1 MNFKNKRVSR
11 WQTLLTALLISFLLF
26 GQTATAQTT
35 ALAPAKLSATENS
48 LAEKISVSTIKEITA
63 ALAAPEMQG
72 RGTMQPGGDKA
83 ANYIADRLQKLGLKP
98 LGDKGTFLQKIDFK
112 ETVFT
117 PDTMFKV
124 GDESYKFS
132 NDYAFIPFS
141 NDDQS
146 ISGEMVFI
154 AYGIQAKSINR
165 DDLEGI
171 DVRGKIIVMLDG
183 PPANIPK
190 EAWEKN
196 NAKFAILGSLVKN
209 GVAGIVVVPHG
220 REKDSNEMV
229 IDYLSRRQISMS
241 GEQSQTFPIPPLV
254 MASGKAAE
262 KLFAKSGTTFKDAL
276 QQAEENNF
284 KPIKL
289 NQSAKVVK
297 KSKMT
302 KGAGSN
308 VVGYLEG
315 SDASLKAEA
324 VLFSAHYD
332 AYGMENGKI
341 YPGAADNALGVAEM
355 LAVAEAY
362 SKMETKPKRSMIFLA
377 VTGEEYGLYGS
388 KYWAKNPTW
397 KIKKVAANLNLDGIG
412 TEVYAPVKTF
422 VGFGAEHSNL
432 GAMLADVSGTF
443 GIKVIPDPIPDEK
456 IFYRS
461 DHYSFVEKGIPALML
476 LGAPEGDPKKWIDR
490 SKEWEKTDYHNIGD
504 VIRNDWDWSGAKT
517 VAVVMGIMGLRI
529 SDGAAMPEWLPTS
542 RFAKLERGNS
552 KEISEEK

>member
-1 MNFKNKRVSR
+1 M
-11 WQTLLTALLISFLLF
+11 LISFLLF

-48 LAEKISVSTIKEITA
+48 LAEKISVGTIKEITA

-171 DVRGKIIVMLDG
+171 DVRGKIIVMFDG

-241 GEQSQTFPIPPLV
+241 GEQSESFPIPPLV

-315 SDASLKAEA
+315 SDATLKAEA

-332 AYGMENGKI
+332 AYGIENGKI

-377 VTGEEYGLYGS
+377 VTGEEYGLFGS
-388 KYWAKNPTW
+388 KYWAKKPTW
-397 KIKKVAANLNLDGIG
+397 DIKKVAANLNLDGIG

-422 VGFGAEHSNL
+422 VGYGAEHSSL
-432 GAMLADVSGTF
+432 GAMLSDVSASL
-443 GIKVIPDPIPDEK
+443 GIKVIPDPIPTEN

-461 DHYSFVEKGIPALML
+461 DHYSFVERGVPALML
-476 LGAPEGDPKKWIDR
+476 LGAPEGDPQKWIDR
-490 SKEWEKTDYHNIGD
+490 SHEWEKTDYHAVGD
-504 VIRNDWDWSGAKT
+504 VIKNDWDWTGAKT
-517 VAVVMGIMGLRI
+517 VAEVMGILGLRI
-529 SDGAAMPEWLPTS
+529 SDSAAMPEWLPTS
-542 RFAKLERGNS
+542 RFAKMERGNTKDVP
-552 KEISEEK
+552 KEK

>member
-171 DVRGKIIVMLDG
+171 R
-183 PPANIPK
+183 
-190 EAWEKN
+190 
-196 NAKFAILGSLVKN
+196 
-209 GVAGIVVVPHG
+209 
-220 REKDSNEMV
+220 
-229 IDYLSRRQISMS
+229 
-241 GEQSQTFPIPPLV
+241 
-254 MASGKAAE
+254 
-262 KLFAKSGTTFKDAL
+262 
-276 QQAEENNF
+276 
-284 KPIKL
+284 
-289 NQSAKVVK
+289 
-297 KSKMT
+297 
-302 KGAGSN
+302 
-308 VVGYLEG
+308 
-315 SDASLKAEA
+315 
-324 VLFSAHYD
+324 HY
-332 AYGMENGKI
+332 
-341 YPGAADNALGVAEM
+341 
-355 LAVAEAY
+355 
-362 SKMETKPKRSMIFLA
+362 
-377 VTGEEYGLYGS
+377 
-388 KYWAKNPTW
+388 W
-397 KIKKVAANLNLDGIG
+397 K
-412 TEVYAPVKTF
+412 
-422 VGFGAEHSNL
+422 
-432 GAMLADVSGTF
+432 
-443 GIKVIPDPIPDEK
+443 
-456 IFYRS
+456 
-461 DHYSFVEKGIPALML
+461 
-476 LGAPEGDPKKWIDR
+476 
-490 SKEWEKTDYHNIGD
+490 
-504 VIRNDWDWSGAKT
+504 
-517 VAVVMGIMGLRI
+517 
-529 SDGAAMPEWLPTS
+529 
-542 RFAKLERGNS
+542 
-552 KEISEEK
+552 